1 MWKKLVK
8 KIFVGSIGDILQYD
22 FGAKE
27 EFFVKQR
34 HEKLQ
39 SSYMKRGNCT
49 YEKSSQGVWHSSEQ
63 RKIESMLQF
72 ISHVKEE
79 LIPC

>member
-49 YEKSSQGVWHSSEQ
+49 YEKSSQGV
-63 RKIESMLQF
+63 
-72 ISHVKEE
+72 
-79 LIPC
+79 